1 MPWREESP
9 MDQKLRFIGDYLN
22 NYFSVTEL
30 CERYGISRKTG
41 YKWIRRYQE
50 SGMPDSILDRSKR
63 PLHFPTKTSDEI
75 VEALLAVRDKHPSW
89 GPKKLLWRVERDH
102 PDWARLPAPSTVS
115 RIFKL
120 NGLTRKRRKR
130 IKRSHPGKPM
140 TVIIEP
146 NQVWTLDFKGQFK
159 TGDSI
164 YCYPLTVAD
173 GFSRFIFACEG
184 MLSPSHSPVKQAF
197 KRLFREYGL
206 PVLIRSDNGSPFA
219 SVALGRLSRLSVWWI
234 RLGILPELIEPG
246 CPQQNGRHERMH
258 RTLKYETT
266 MPPAANLKKQQH
278 IFNGFKYEFNY
289 ERPHEALGMRVPA
302 EVHTKS
308 PREFPGRLPQIEYPA
323 HYEVRRVSNNAG
335 FRWKSK
341 YVCASSVLIDEY
353 IGLEEIDNGIWDVYF
368 GPIWLGRLNEKVMK
382 IEDKNGKLERQAR
395 RKKV

>member
-1 MPWREESP
+1 MPWREETP
-9 MDQKLRFIGDYLN
+9 MDQKLRFIGDYLSK
-22 NYFSVTEL
+22 YFSITEL
-30 CERYGISRKTG
+30 CERFGISRKTG
-41 YKWIRRYQE
+41 YKWIGRYQE

-89 GPKKLLWRVERDH
+89 GPRKLLWRVERDH
-102 PDWARLPAPSTVS
+102 PDWSKLPAPSTVS
-115 RIFKL
+115 RILKSK
-120 NGLTRKRRKR
+120 GIIRKRRKR
-130 IKRSHPGKPM
+130 IKRPHPGKPM
-140 TVIIEP
+140 TVIVEP

-159 TGDSI
+159 TGNGI

-173 GFSRFIFACEG
+173 GYSRFIFACEG

-206 PVLIRSDNGSPFA
+206 PELIRSDNGSPFA

-234 RLGILPELIEPG
+234 RMGIMPELIEPG

-266 MPPAANLKKQQH
+266 MPPAANLKKQQLV
-278 IFNGFKYEFNY
+278 FNDFRNDFNY
-289 ERPHEALGMRVPA
+289 ERPHEALGMRAPA
-302 EVHTKS
+302 EVYTKS
-308 PREFPGRLPQIEYPA
+308 PREFPARLPQIEYPA
-323 HYEVRRVSNNAG
+323 HFEVRRVSNNAG

-341 YVCASSVLIDEY
+341 YVSASHVLVDEY

-368 GPIWLGRLNEKVMK
+368 GSIWLGRLNEKVMK
-382 IEDKNGKLERQAR
+382 IEDKNGKLERQVR